1 MSSKIRVLIVDDHA
15 VVREGLQLFLG
26 EESDEIEVVGE
37 AGDGIEAVEKAKALR
52 PDVILMD
59 VLMPRRNGIEA
70 LREIRESDSPS
81 HVLMLTTFSEDAH
94 VHDAI
99 KAGATGYLLKDV
111 SREDL
116 LAAIRAAAQGRPTLH
131 PEAQS
136 RLMRQLTAQ
145 PEESP
150 LDALTDRE
158 RDVLR
163 LIARGSSNKAIAKT
177 LFLSVGTVKGYVSAI
192 LSKLEVA
199 DRTQAAL
206 LAVRHGLGEEKS

>member
-1 MSSKIRVLIVDDHA
+1 
-15 VVREGLQLFLG
+15 
-26 EESDEIEVVGE
+26 
-37 AGDGIEAVEKAKALR
+37 
-52 PDVILMD
+52 
-59 VLMPRRNGIEA
+59 
-70 LREIRESDSPS
+70 
-81 HVLMLTTFSEDAH
+81 MLTTFSEDAQ

-99 KAGATGYLLKDV
+99 QAGAIGYLLKDV
-111 SREDL
+111 SRSDL
-116 LAAIRAAAQGRPTLH
+116 LRAIREAADGRPTLH

-136 RLMRQLTAQ
+136 CLMRKLTTQ
-145 PEESP
+145 PEPSP

-192 LSKLEVA
+192 LAKLEVT

-206 LAVRHGLGEEKS
+206 IAVRHGLGEDG

>member
-1 MSSKIRVLIVDDHA
+1 MKPRIRVLIVDDHA
-15 VVREGLQLFLG
+15 VVREGLNLFLG
-26 EESDEIEVVGE
+26 EEADEIQVVGE
-37 AGDGIEAVEKAKALR
+37 AADGEEAVDAAKRLK

-59 VLMPRRNGIEA
+59 VLMPGKNGIEA
-70 LREIRESDSPS
+70 LRDIVDAGIGSRI
-81 HVLMLTTFSEDAH
+81 LMLTTFSEDAQ

-99 KAGATGYLLKDV
+99 QAGAIGYLLKDV
-111 SREDL
+111 SRSDL
-116 LAAIRAAAQGRPTLH
+116 LRAIHAAADGKPTLH

-136 RLMRQLTAQ
+136 RLMRKLTTQ
-145 PEESP
+145 PEPSP

-163 LIARGSSNKAIAKT
+163 LIARGRSNKAIAKT

-192 LSKLEVA
+192 LSKLEVT

-206 LAVRHGLGEEKS
+206 LAVRHGLGE

>member
-1 MSSKIRVLIVDDHA
+1 MKPRIRVLIADDHA
-15 VVREGLQLFLG
+15 VVREGLNLFLG
-26 EESDEIEVVGE
+26 EETEEIEVVGE
-37 AGDGIEAVEKAKALR
+37 AADGVAAVEAATRLK

-59 VLMPRRNGIEA
+59 VLMPRKNGIEA
-70 LREIRESDSPS
+70 LRDIVGAGIGSR
-81 HVLMLTTFSEDAH
+81 VLMLTTFSEDAQ

-99 KAGATGYLLKDV
+99 QAGAIGYLLKDV
-111 SREDL
+111 SRSDL
-116 LAAIRAAAQGRPTLH
+116 LRAIREAADGRPTLH

-136 RLMRQLTAQ
+136 CLMRKLTTQ
-145 PEESP
+145 PEPSP

-192 LSKLEVA
+192 LAKLEVT

-206 LAVRHGLGEEKS
+206 IAVRHGLGEDG

>member
-1 MSSKIRVLIVDDHA
+1 MKPRNRVLIVYDHA
-15 VVREGLQLFLG
+15 VFREGLNLFLG
-26 EESDEIEVVGE
+26 EEADEIEVVGE
-37 AGDGIEAVEKAKALR
+37 AADGQEAVDAAKRLR

-70 LREIRESDSPS
+70 LRDIVDAGIGSRI
-81 HVLMLTTFSEDAH
+81 LMLTTFSEDAQ

-99 KAGATGYLLKDV
+99 QAGATGYLLKDV
-111 SREDL
+111 SRSDL
-116 LAAIRAAAQGRPTLH
+116 LRAIHAAAEGKPTLH

-136 RLMRQLTAQ
+136 RLMRKLTTQ
-145 PEESP
+145 PERSP

-158 RDVLR
+158 RDVLQ

-177 LFLSVGTVKGYVSAI
+177 LFLSVGTVKGYVSSI
-192 LSKLEVA
+192 LAKLEVT

-206 LAVRHGLGEEKS
+206 LAVRHGLGE

>member
-1 MSSKIRVLIVDDHA
+1 MKPRIRVLIVDDHA
-15 VVREGLQLFLG
+15 VVREGLNLFLG
-26 EESDEIEVVGE
+26 EEADEIEVVGE
-37 AGDGIEAVEKAKALR
+37 AADGQEAVDAAKRLR

-70 LREIRESDSPS
+70 LRDIVDAGIGSRI
-81 HVLMLTTFSEDAH
+81 LMLTTFSEDAQ

-99 KAGATGYLLKDV
+99 QAGATGYLLKDV
-111 SREDL
+111 SRSDL
-116 LAAIRAAAQGRPTLH
+116 LRAIHAAAEGKPTLH

-136 RLMRQLTAQ
+136 RLMRKLTTQ
-145 PEESP
+145 PERSP

-158 RDVLR
+158 RDVLQ

-177 LFLSVGTVKGYVSAI
+177 LFLSVGTVKGYVSSI
-192 LSKLEVA
+192 LAKLEVT

-206 LAVRHGLGEEKS
+206 LAVRHGLGE